1 MEGSPD
7 LQWLEFLFLALLPYV
22 VCLVLFITKKQSI
35 MSFSGAV
42 APVLLDMFTYY
53 SVFVSPTSS
62 TASLA
67 LLWMPIWNLIIFMP
81 IGLLIGYFIDRRRKK
96 MKGNPNHRFHPDA
109 ASPRR

>member
-1 MEGSPD
+1 MEGSLD

-22 VCLVLFITKKQSI
+22 VCLVLFFIKKQSI
-35 MSFSGAV
+35 MSFSGAI
-42 APVLLDMFTYY
+42 APVLFDMFTYY

-81 IGLLIGYFIDRRRKK
+81 IGLLIGYFVDRRKEK